1 MAYDIG
7 ARLGIEGEKAFNDSL
22 KAVNAQIKALGAE
35 MTAVTASF
43 LKNADSQQSLAA
55 KNEVLNRSI
64 EVTRS
69 KTEILNKEIASQKE
83 KLMTRVL
90 AGRLGL
96 RGPEFKTCRLH
107 LTAVFRAKAA
117 AEAA

>member
-7 ARLGIEGEKAFNDSL
+7 ARLGIEGEKAFKDSL

-55 KNEVLNRSI
+55 KNTVLNKSI
-64 EVTRS
+64 EIV
-69 KTEILNKEIASQKE
+69 IASDK
-83 KLMTRVL
+83 M
-90 AGRLGL
+90 
-96 RGPEFKTCRLH
+96 
-107 LTAVFRAKAA
+107 
-117 AEAA
+117 